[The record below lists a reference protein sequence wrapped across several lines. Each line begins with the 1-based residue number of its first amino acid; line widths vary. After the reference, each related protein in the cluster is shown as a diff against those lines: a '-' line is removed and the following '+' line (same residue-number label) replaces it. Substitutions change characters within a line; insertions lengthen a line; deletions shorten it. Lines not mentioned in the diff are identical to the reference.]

1 MPTVFAALSCRQ
13 SRTATTVLVLDASAA
28 VGLAI
33 IRALRRYGVDA
44 ILATSGAQA
53 LTLCRQHKV
62 GAVVFHDDALGAR
75 HHLATLQRS
84 HARLPVAIVGSD
96 CDAAGPSSQE
106 RIEARRTA
114 FFSKPLEM
122 SGLLDQLNH
131 WIRPAERETDDAVG
145 APSQAEQ
152 LGPEFGTAP
161 TRGNLPKLGGT
172 PTRRMGAVDEP
183 RAATPPTI
191 KIAAARSRP
200 TGSYSIVN
208 RKRDT
213 LQFAAV

>member
-1 MPTVFAALSCRQ
+1 MPTVFAALSRRQ

-33 IRALRRYGVDA
+33 IRALRRYGVEA

-53 LTLCRQHKV
+53 LTQCRLHQV
-62 GAVVFHDDALGAR
+62 GAVVFHDDALGGR

-84 HARLPVAIVGSD
+84 HGRLPVAIVGSD
-96 CDAAGPSSQE
+96 YDGVARNLDA

-122 SGLLDQLNH
+122 TGLLDQLNQ
-131 WIRPAERETDDAVG
+131 WIKPRASEARQVSAEAQPEDLEG
-145 APSQAEQ
+145 AFA
-152 LGPEFGTAP
+152 TAP
-161 TRGNLPKLGGT
+161 TRGNLPKLSGT
-172 PTRRMGAVDEP
+172 PTRRMGACNEP
-183 RAATPPTI
+183 RSAAPPTI
-191 KIAAARSRP
+191 KIAAARARP